1 MSHHII
7 PAIIIIGLAAALY
20 AIGRMH
26 GRQAAEDDAAEASD
40 ADTGD
45 RPDITPQAGG
55 GGRPVPR

>member
-7 PAIIIIGLAAALY
+7 PAIIIIGLAAAIY
-20 AIGRMH
+20 VIGRMH
-26 GRQAAEDDAAEASD
+26 GRQAAEDAAEASD

-45 RPDITPQAGG
+45 QPEITPQAGG